1 MEKMYEHKHGGN
13 PQFDL
18 TRLGIPEP
26 QFLRATGRGLNSNK
40 MRLKNIIRVIIFLLT
55 LGYTVSSSGE
65 TSKDSLG
72 REITLKGDPQ
82 RIVSLAPNITEI
94 LYFLGLG
101 ERLVGVTQ
109 FSYYPPEAKLK
120 PKVGSY
126 INLNVEKIISLSPD
140 LVIGTV
146 DGNNPGVVTLLTQA
160 GIQVFIVNPRNIREV
175 MDTIRILGRVCGV
188 PKKANELSQNLKR
201 RVDNILKKT
210 MSREK
215 PLVFLQINV
224 RPIMTINR
232 NTFHHDLIRLAG
244 GLNMTEDE
252 PITYPRISLEEVI
265 RRKPDVIII
274 SSMERGGRFE
284 KARQAW
290 LRWKSIPA
298 VKNNRVHLIDS
309 DLIDRP
315 SPRIIDGLDAMAK
328 IIHPEVNWKENCK

>member
-1 MEKMYEHKHGGN
+1 MEKMYEHK
-13 PQFDL
+13 
-18 TRLGIPEP
+18 
-26 QFLRATGRGLNSNK
+26 
-40 MRLKNIIRVIIFLLT
+40 MRLKNIIWVIIFLLI
-55 LGYTVSSSGE
+55 LGYAVSSWGE
-65 TSKDSLG
+65 TFKDSLG
-72 REITLKGDPQ
+72 RKITLKGDPQ

-94 LYFLGLG
+94 LYVLGLG

-109 FSYYPPEAKLK
+109 FSSYPPEASLK

-126 INLNVEKIISLSPD
+126 INLNVEKIISLSPE

-146 DGNNPGVVTLLTQA
+146 DGNNPGVVSLLEQA
-160 GIQVFIVNPRNIREV
+160 GIQVFIVNPRKVKQII
-175 MDTIRILGRVCGV
+175 DTIASIGEVCGV
-188 PKKANELSQNLKR
+188 NEKADIVVGQLNR
-201 RVDNILKKT
+201 RVNRIIRRIA
-210 MSREK
+210 SRER

-224 RPIMTINR
+224 RPIMTVNR
-232 NTFHHDLIRLAG
+232 NTYHHDLIRLAG
-244 GLNMTEDE
+244 GRNMAEDE
-252 PITYPRISLEEVI
+252 SITYPRISLEAVI
-265 RRKPDVIII
+265 RRKPDVIIV

-328 IIHPEVNWKENCK
+328 IIHPEVNWEENYK